1 MTRGAVY
8 RPRLPAARLAAVAVV
23 ALLAGCARKHPP
35 LVDVGLGGPAGAP
48 ATCPSV
54 DQPICAQPAPAQIRS
69 EVDEVMDYYL
79 SFRTKSGSS
88 AKEALETARKDFDA
102 NGNETSRLK
111 LALIY
116 WAPNSPF
123 RNDAQVAQLL
133 EPYIRGEGG
142 NAREL
147 RSLAHILM
155 GSLELNRRSDSAVQA
170 QVSRLREEQKKSE
183 ELQRKLDALKDVER
197 AMIQKD
203 QGGRPK

>member
-1 MTRGAVY
+1 MTHGPTN
-8 RPRLPAARLAAVAVV
+8 RPRLSAARLAVVVVV

-35 LVDVGLGGPAGAP
+35 LVDVGLGRPAGTP

-54 DQPICAQPAPAQIRS
+54 DQPICAQPAPAEIRS

-79 SFRTKSGSS
+79 AFRTKSGSS

-155 GSLELNRRSDSAVQA
+155 GSLELNRRSDAAVQA
-170 QVSRLREEQKKSE
+170 QLSRLREEQKKSE